1 MADAYGATFAA
12 GWRLRFRIGIVLTL
26 ALAFTAG
33 AVFAQPAPEAESPR
47 IVQALFPPDNSYTV
61 YLIWPVGIDRVGLP
75 RIEVRRPKGAAILQI
90 DPGIDTPSLPPISE
104 LRVRRAS
111 RFAKHTEWQPLYGER
126 KSYPDAFRG
135 MLLQL
140 APRRGTLP
148 VLEIELRAYNE
159 GLAWRLLFPQGEVAS
174 SIRVNA
180 ETTAYTFPEGATA
193 WSTNRAQAEYQR
205 VPVEKIQEG
214 CERPL
219 TLEFPDGGFGALA
232 EAGLDDFA
240 RMKFSPAPAADGKP
254 RIRAVLDSAS
264 ELPVP
269 SAMPWRVLLL
279 GNSAGQLL
287 ERNYLLLNLNEVSK
301 IADPSWIKPGKVMRE
316 VTLSTKGGKALVD
329 FAAEHR
335 IQYIEYDAGWYGHE
349 YDDKQDARTVTP
361 DPDRTSKV
369 PNWGGLQLQEVIDY
383 ARSKGVGVILYVNRR
398 HLERQL
404 DELLPLYKSWGVA
417 GLKFGFVNVG
427 SQQCTRW
434 LHDAVRKAADHQ
446 LMVDIHDEYR
456 PTGLSRTWPNLMT
469 QEGILGNEAM
479 PDATHNVT
487 LPFTRGLAGAGD
499 YTICY
504 YTPRIRTTHPHQ
516 LALAVIMYSPW
527 QFVFW
532 YDRPSDFENEPEMKF
547 FEQLPTVWDDT
558 RVVKGEIG
566 KYISIARRKGNE
578 WWLATANNTEAR
590 TLEVPLGFL
599 DAKLRYVVDLY
610 EEPGAH
616 NTRAKMSPR
625 TKVAVSSCLLESRE
639 PLRLSLPASG
649 GHAAVF
655 RPVTADASGLPQ
667 PCGQLGRGR

>member
-1 MADAYGATFAA
+1 M
-12 GWRLRFRIGIVLTL
+12 
-26 ALAFTAG
+26 
-33 AVFAQPAPEAESPR
+33 
-47 IVQALFPPDNSYTV
+47 
-61 YLIWPVGIDRVGLP
+61 
-75 RIEVRRPKGAAILQI
+75 
-90 DPGIDTPSLPPISE
+90 
-104 LRVRRAS
+104 
-111 RFAKHTEWQPLYGER
+111 
-126 KSYPDAFRG
+126 
-135 MLLQL
+135 
-140 APRRGTLP
+140 
-148 VLEIELRAYNE
+148 
-159 GLAWRLLFPQGEVAS
+159 
-174 SIRVNA
+174 
-180 ETTAYTFPEGATA
+180 
-193 WSTNRAQAEYQR
+193 
-205 VPVEKIQEG
+205 
-214 CERPL
+214 
-219 TLEFPDGGFGALA
+219 
-232 EAGLDDFA
+232 
-240 RMKFSPAPAADGKP
+240 
-254 RIRAVLDSAS
+254 
-264 ELPVP
+264 
-269 SAMPWRVLLL
+269 LLL

-287 ERNYLLLNLNEVSK
+287 ERNYLLLNLNEASK

-329 FAAEHR
+329 FAAAPHPVHR
-335 IQYIEYDAGWYGHE
+335 IDAGWYGHE

-361 DPDRTSKV
+361 DPDRTSKI

-383 ARSKGVGVILYVNRR
+383 ANSKGVGVILYVNRR

-427 SQQCTRW
+427 SQQWTRW

-532 YDRPSDFENEPEMKF
+532 YDRPSDFKNEPEIKF

-566 KYISIARRKGNE
+566 KYVSIARRKGNE

-655 RPVTADASGLPQ
+655 RPVTADASDLPQ
-667 PCGQLGRGR
+667 PCGQPGRGR